1 MVVEDFGGLVV
12 RSAPTCTWRY
22 NSALRPSPERIS
34 KSLFPSYVTRC
45 PRAVKVLFSTTTL
58 PRASSS
64 NDRWPPTGEQHFR
77 DRELFIA
84 AHGHAARPELVEIV
98 DGEDGV
104 PVVDR
109 GISRS
114 HLVGE
119 RRR

>member
-12 RSAPTCTWRY
+12 ALGADLHLAVQLGVASLAGKDQQVFVPIIRDPLPEGGKGIVLDHDIAAGLEFERPAAP
-22 NSALRPSPERIS
+22 
-34 KSLFPSYVTRC
+34 
-45 PRAVKVLFSTTTL
+45 
-58 PRASSS
+58 
-64 NDRWPPTGEQHFR
+64 DGEQHFR

-119 RRR
+119 R